1 MVKRPVCLVLV
12 LFMFCIIVVFLV
24 QKRSWT
30 DPVEEGE
37 HSLYGQVSTLT
48 GQGEKRKLIVSDI
61 VFLHKQQT
69 MKKLIVYNG
78 GNVNFLNLKPGQII
92 LLEGTICNFE
102 EPGNPGQFDEKSY
115 YTGLGYPAKMYASSM
130 QIVDDRSKSIS
141 TMIQRTRDQ
150 LYHNLEQALPQE
162 ESGIVAAM
170 ILGEKSAL
178 DAEVKMRYQQM
189 GISHILAISGLH
201 ISLLGA
207 GVFYCLRRFVLPMK
221 IAAGVTVVLLLF
233 YGELTGFSVSAT
245 RAIGMMII
253 MLFARFLGR
262 PYDVFCSLAFCCLGQ
277 LLLFP
282 TQLFQCGFLLSYGT
296 VFGISFFLIPLQ
308 KQLKKKRVARFLLSY
323 LGVQV
328 ITLPIILYFYFEW
341 NPYSILANI
350 LVLPLLS
357 ILLFAGIAGAVVYGL
372 HPVVGEFLLG
382 TVHGILRWIS
392 FVGEILTN
400 LPGSDIVTGRPSLVA
415 IVVYYS
421 VVAGIWCL
429 IVYRSEIRFSVFVVA
444 AVIGLLLVRPDS
456 SGMQIINLDVGQG
469 DSTLIRIYGKTIL
482 IDGGSTTEKEVAKYR
497 MVPFLKYV
505 GVKRLDAVVITHGDK
520 DHING
525 IQEILQDRKHM
536 NIMIERLILPD
547 VKKRDK
553 QYEELLQSAQEQ
565 NIVCSFWGKGIQ
577 WNIKDFSIKVMHP
590 FYDYQWESE
599 NDYSMI
605 LLTEYQGFR
614 CLFTG
619 DMETGAESCVSGK
632 VGKIDYL
639 KVAHHGSKYT
649 SGETFLKE
657 LSPKEAVISYG
668 IKNCYGHP
676 HKETVDR
683 LESVSQRIW
692 YTGKQGAITTIVKNG
707 KYCVSGFKIS
717 E

>member
-12 LFMFCIIVVFLV
+12 LFMFCIIVVFSV

-37 HSLYGQVSTLT
+37 QSFYCQVSSLA

-61 VFLHKQQT
+61 IFLDKQQT
-69 MKKLIVYNG
+69 IKKLIVYNG
-78 GNVNFLNLKPGQII
+78 GNVDFSDLKPGQIVLI
-92 LLEGTICNFE
+92 EGTICNFE
-102 EPGNPGQFDEKSY
+102 EPGNPGQFDERSY
-115 YTGLGYPAKMYASSM
+115 YTGFGYPAKVYAASM
-130 QIVDDRSKSIS
+130 QIVDGRSKSIS
-141 TMIQRTRDQ
+141 TMIQRTKDR
-150 LYHNLEQALPQE
+150 LYRNLEQALPQE

-170 ILGEKSAL
+170 ILGEKTAL
-178 DAEVKMRYQQM
+178 DTEVKTLYQQM

-207 GVFYCLRRFVLPMK
+207 GLFYFLRRFVFPMK
-221 IAAGVTVVLLLF
+221 IAVWVTAVLLLF

-253 MLFARFLGR
+253 LLFARFLGK
-262 PYDVFCSLAFCCLGQ
+262 PYDVFCSLALCGLGQ
-277 LLLFP
+277 LLIFP

-308 KQLKKKRVARFLLSY
+308 KQLKKKRIAQFLLSY

-328 ITLPIILYFYFEW
+328 ITLPIVLYYYFEW
-341 NPYSILANI
+341 NPYSILANLLI
-350 LVLPLLS
+350 LPLMS
-357 ILLFAGIAGAVVYGL
+357 MLLFSGIVGAIVYGVS
-372 HPVVGEFLLG
+372 PVAGELLFG
-382 TVHGILRWIS
+382 TVHFILRWIS
-392 FVGEILTN
+392 LLGEILTN
-400 LPGSDIVTGRPSLVA
+400 LPGADIVTGRPPVMA
-415 IVVYYS
+415 IVIYYGA
-421 VVAGIWCL
+421 VAGIWCW
-429 IVYRSEIRFSVFVVA
+429 IVYRNEIRVAVFIVA
-444 AVIGLLLVRPDS
+444 AVVGLLLVRPGTN
-456 SGMQIINLDVGQG
+456 GMQITNLDVGQG
-469 DSTLIRIYGKTIL
+469 DSTLIRIYGENIL
-482 IDGGSTTEKEVAKYR
+482 IDGGSTTEKEVARYR
-497 MVPFLKYV
+497 MVPFLKYM
-505 GVKRLDAVVITHGDK
+505 GIKRLDAVVITHGDK
-520 DHING
+520 DHISG

-536 NIMIERLILPD
+536 NLTIERLILPD
-547 VKKRDK
+547 VEKRDK
-553 QYEELLQSAQEQ
+553 TYEELLRSAQEQ
-565 NIVCSFWGKGIQ
+565 NIACSFWGKGIQ
-577 WNIKDFSIKVMHP
+577 WNIKDFSIKVLHP

-619 DMETGAESCVSGK
+619 DMETGAEACVSGK

-668 IKNCYGHP
+668 IKNRYGHP
-676 HKETVDR
+676 HQETVDR
-683 LESVSQRIW
+683 LAKVSQRIW
-692 YTGKQGAITTIVKNG
+692 YTGKQGAITTVVKNG
-707 KYCVSGFKIS
+707 KYHTSGFKIT